1 MIEDGCRRQ
10 GVVCGRFFCPDATRP
25 DNQSQLADDMGRMFM
40 HYVLLGGDLQRYA
53 LRDATLLRSMGRHAL
68 APSSH
73 AIFIKLQCEKQIGI
87 RNHSTVV
94 IVWDQSQ
101 HQAHDEGQRP

>member
-1 MIEDGCRRQ
+1 MEK
-10 GVVCGRFFCPDATRP
+10 
-25 DNQSQLADDMGRMFM
+25 
-40 HYVLLGGDLQRYA
+40 
-53 LRDATLLRSMGRHAL
+53 